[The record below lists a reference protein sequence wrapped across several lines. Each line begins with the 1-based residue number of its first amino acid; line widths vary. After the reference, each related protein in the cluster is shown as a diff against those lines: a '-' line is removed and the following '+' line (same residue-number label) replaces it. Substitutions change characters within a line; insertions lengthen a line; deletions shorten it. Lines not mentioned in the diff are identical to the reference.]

1 MKYEEQTIKSYLRPD
16 SFYPYGA
23 GTAYYGIFFSGYSL
37 QYH

>member
-1 MKYEEQTIKSYLRPD
+1 MKNKQLNLTSGPILSTLTEL
-16 SFYPYGA
+16 